1 MEERREDP
9 EQEQE
14 SPNRSEDFS
23 LQKAL
28 LQKNRPKVLILNFFW
43 MFLIVMPVVV
53 PFMESYGLGMT
64 EIYQLQAIFAISVVL
79 LEVPSGYLADLFG
92 RRHSL
97 ILAGI
102 FHGAAYTALAQ
113 SEGFWGFVVFELLA
127 ALGNSFFSGS
137 DVALLYDTQEALG
150 EDSGD
155 SSMLGRKLMW
165 SQVGETVAAPLGGLL
180 ILGGITWPAQVN
192 AWVSWIPLLVTLT
205 LVEPPRRKLEH
216 QHRENFGRLLKI
228 IFRSESILR
237 WTFLSLVCYG
247 LTTLMAVWAFQGYWK
262 SMQVPLVWFGFLW
275 AIYNLTVGMT
285 GRFATGLEKK
295 WGPRAVLLFI
305 AALPIT
311 GYGGMALFYQGPE
324 TSLAFMIGGILIG
337 LSFSVSRGLTQV
349 VTKGALNSRV
359 PAELRA
365 TANSLSSLGVR
376 IGFAILGPLLGW
388 GFDEKGYFSSLL
400 VAAGVCVSFAL
411 LVQLPLVAHL
421 KKTRNQ

>member
-1 MEERREDP
+1 MKRAGVAVEQRREDSGELP
-9 EQEQE
+9 DSQ
-14 SPNRSEDFS
+14 RT
-23 LQKAL
+23 L
-28 LQKNRPKVLILNFFW
+28 LLKNRPKVLILNFFW
-43 MFLIVMPVVV
+43 MFLLVMPVVV
-53 PFMESYGLGMT
+53 PFMESFGLGMT

-92 RRHSL
+92 RKSSL
-97 ILAGI
+97 VLAGV
-102 FHGAAYTALAQ
+102 FHGTAFTVLAQ
-113 SEGFWGFVVFELLA
+113 SENFWGFVVFELLA
-127 ALGNSFFSGS
+127 ALGNSFYSGS
-137 DVALLYDTQEALG
+137 DVALIYDTQEALG
-150 EDSGD
+150 EDAED

-180 ILGGITWPAQVN
+180 VLGGVTWPALVN
-192 AWVSWIPLLVTLT
+192 AWVAWIPLLVALT

-216 QHRENFGRLLKI
+216 RHRENLGRLLKI
-228 IFRSESILR
+228 IFRSEAILR
-237 WTFLSLVCYG
+237 WTFVSLVCYG
-247 LTTLMAVWAFQGYWK
+247 LTTLMAVWAFQGYWI

-305 AALPIT
+305 ASLPIT
-311 GYGGMALFYQGPE
+311 GYGGMALFHQGPE
-324 TSLAFMIGGILIG
+324 TSTAFILGGIIIG

-388 GFDEKGYFSSLL
+388 GFDEKGYSSSLWI
-400 VAAGVCVSFAL
+400 AAGVCVLFAL
-411 LVQLPLVAHL
+411 FVQFPLVGQL
-421 KKTRNQ
+421 RGTSNSNR

>member
-1 MEERREDP
+1 MEQRREDSGELP
-9 EQEQE
+9 DSQ
-14 SPNRSEDFS
+14 RT
-23 LQKAL
+23 L
-28 LQKNRPKVLILNFFW
+28 LLKNRPKVLILNFFW
-43 MFLIVMPVVV
+43 MFLLVMPVVV
-53 PFMESYGLGMT
+53 PFMESFGLGMT

-92 RRHSL
+92 RKSSL
-97 ILAGI
+97 VLAGV
-102 FHGAAYTALAQ
+102 FHGTAFTVLAQ
-113 SEGFWGFVVFELLA
+113 SENFWGFVVFELLA
-127 ALGNSFFSGS
+127 ALGNSFYSGS
-137 DVALLYDTQEALG
+137 DVALIYDTQEALG
-150 EDSGD
+150 EDAED

-180 ILGGITWPAQVN
+180 VLGGVTWPALVN
-192 AWVSWIPLLVTLT
+192 AWVAWIPLLVALT

-216 QHRENFGRLLKI
+216 RHRENLGRLLKI
-228 IFRSESILR
+228 IFRSEAILR
-237 WTFLSLVCYG
+237 WTFVSLVCYG
-247 LTTLMAVWAFQGYWK
+247 LTTLMAVWAFQGYWI

-305 AALPIT
+305 ASLPIT
-311 GYGGMALFYQGPE
+311 GYGGMALFHQGPE
-324 TSLAFMIGGILIG
+324 TSTAFILGGIIIG

-388 GFDEKGYFSSLL
+388 GFDEKGYSSSLWI
-400 VAAGVCVSFAL
+400 AAGVCVLFAL
-411 LVQLPLVAHL
+411 FVQFPLVGQL
-421 KKTRNQ
+421 RGTSNPNR

>member
-1 MEERREDP
+1 MEQRRDELGSDP
-9 EQEQE
+9 DSQ
-14 SPNRSEDFS
+14 
-23 LQKAL
+23 LAL
-28 LQKNRPKVLILNFFW
+28 LKKNRPKVLILNFFW

-53 PFMESYGLGMT
+53 PFMESYGLGMA

-92 RRHSL
+92 RRVSL
-97 ILAGI
+97 ILAGV
-102 FHGAAYTALAQ
+102 FHGSAFTVLAQ
-113 SEGFWGFVVFELLA
+113 SEDFWGFVVFELLA

-137 DVALLYDTQEALG
+137 DVALIYDTQEALG
-150 EDSGD
+150 EDAED

-180 ILGGITWPAQVN
+180 VLGGVTWPAQVN
-192 AWVSWIPLLVTLT
+192 AWVAWIPLLVAIT

-216 QHRENFGRLLKI
+216 RHRENFGRLLKL
-228 IFRSESILR
+228 IFRSEAILR

-262 SMQVPLVWFGFLW
+262 SMQVPLVWFGILW

-285 GRFATGLEKK
+285 GRFATGMEKR

-311 GYGGMALFYQGPE
+311 GYGGMALFYQGPD
-324 TSLAFMIGGILIG
+324 TSLAFMIGGIIIG

-376 IGFAILGPLLGW
+376 IGFAVLGPLLGW
-388 GFDEKGYFSSLL
+388 SFDEKGYFSSLL

-421 KKTRNQ
+421 KSANK